1 MRRRK
6 DIESLLPGEGEN
18 FDVII
23 AGGGPA
29 GIGAALG
36 AASNGAKT
44 LLLEAR
50 AFFGGTAAVS
60 GWMPMNRLFLN
71 GGSRGGVHEMFVNKL
86 QSMGP
91 EAARA
96 GKTSWVDGD
105 GLHVHPDY
113 LRLAVMELL
122 EEQHCCYLLHS
133 PVTAV
138 EMRGKFIN
146 AVVCDGKYGRRSY
159 SAQVY
164 VDCSGDGDLAC
175 YAGVP
180 FKKGREQDGAF
191 MPVTI
196 GFVLANVDEER
207 LFAAYNGDAENFTA
221 KIMEAAENEGCV
233 KCVFYSFDR
242 TTVPGIVSVNNGGP
256 EGIGII
262 DATNINDVNIA
273 ERMGLQAAFDF
284 VRIARKYR
292 LPGLEQCFLVRTGQ
306 DLGVRETRR
315 IEGEYTLTLEDSQRG
330 REFPDVVALRY
341 GTIDPGGLRE
351 DKNHHGS
358 IKNGH
363 QYPYRC
369 MLPQEVDPLLVAG
382 RCASLTHLG
391 LAVCKSMGNM
401 MGIGQAAGVAA
412 ALSAEER
419 VLPRH
424 IDVKK
429 IQARLRDMKVN
440 LQSPGQMSSDT
451 AGLNI

>member
-1 MRRRK
+1 MRQRK
-6 DIESLLPGEGEN
+6 DIESLLPKEGEH
-18 FDVII
+18 FDVIV

-36 AASNGAKT
+36 AASGGART
-44 LLLEAR
+44 LVLEAR
-50 AFFGGTAAVS
+50 AFFGGVAAVS

-71 GGSRGGVHEMFVNKL
+71 GESRGGVHELFVNKL

-91 EAARA
+91 GAARP

-122 EEQHCCYLLHS
+122 EEQGCCYLLHS
-133 PVTAV
+133 PVTGV
-138 EMRGKFIN
+138 EMRGKSIT
-146 AVVCDGKYGRRSY
+146 AVVCGGKYGRRLY
-159 SAQVY
+159 SARVY
-164 VDCSGDGDLAC
+164 VDCSGDGDLAY

-180 FKKGREQDGAF
+180 FHKGREQDGAF
-191 MPVTI
+191 MPVTV
-196 GFVLANVDEER
+196 GFILANVDEEA

-221 KIMEAAENEGCV
+221 KIREAVKTEGCA
-233 KCVFYSFDR
+233 KSVFYSFDR
-242 TTVPGIVSVNNGGP
+242 TTVPGIVSVNNGGQ
-256 EGIGII
+256 EDIGII
-262 DATNINDVNIA
+262 DATNINDVNVA
-273 ERMGLQAAFDF
+273 GRMGLQVAFDF

-292 LPGLEQCFLVRTGQ
+292 LPGLEHCSLVRTGQ

-315 IEGEYTLTLEDSQRG
+315 MEGEYTMTLEDAQQG

-351 DKNHHGS
+351 EKNHHGS

-369 MLPQEVDPLLVAG
+369 MLPKEVDPLLVAG

-401 MGIGQAAGVAA
+401 MAIGQAAGAAA
-412 ALSAEER
+412 ALSAKEG

-429 IQARLRDMKVN
+429 IQERLGDMKVK
-440 LQSPGQMSSDT
+440 LW
-451 AGLNI
+451 

>member
-1 MRRRK
+1 MRQRK
-6 DIESLLPGEGEN
+6 DIESLLPGEGED
-18 FDVII
+18 FDVIV

-36 AASNGAKT
+36 AASSGAKT

-50 AFFGGTAAVS
+50 AFFGGVAAVS

-91 EAARA
+91 GAARA

-122 EEQHCCYLLHS
+122 EEQHCYYLLHS

-138 EMRGKFIN
+138 EMRGSSIA

-159 SAQVY
+159 SARVY
-164 VDCSGDGDLAC
+164 VDCSGDGDLAY

-180 FKKGREQDGAF
+180 FSKGREQDGVF
-191 MPVTI
+191 MPVAI
-196 GFVLANVDEER
+196 GFVLANVNEKR
-207 LFAAYNGDAENFTA
+207 LFAAYNGEAENFAA
-221 KIMEAAENEGCV
+221 KIREALENEGCV
-233 KCVFYSFDR
+233 KSVFYSFDR

-273 ERMGLQAAFDF
+273 ERMGLQVAFDF
-284 VRIARKYR
+284 VHIARKYR
-292 LPGLEQCFLVRTGQ
+292 LPGLERCSLVRTGQ

-315 IEGEYTLTLEDSQRG
+315 MEGEYTMTLEDAQQG

-369 MLPQEVDPLLVAG
+369 MLPKEVDPLLVAG
-382 RCASLTHLG
+382 RCASLSHLG
-391 LAVCKSMGNM
+391 LATCKSMGNM

-412 ALSAEER
+412 ALSAGDR

-429 IQARLRDMKVN
+429 IQERLGDMNVK
-440 LQSPGQMSSDT
+440 LR
-451 AGLNI
+451 